1 MSRIVALL
9 LLSVVWVSAEPKAEA
24 KPEAKPDYLPP
35 APLSQSYGAPSP
47 SYGAPAPSYGAPP
60 APKNTCPKK
69 CYDKVLY
76 TTVTKTAMEHHTHWN
91 TYDQLVPYT
100 LYKYVTET
108 LFYPTTVVQ
117 YEFITQPLPDQ
128 IIYETKVAYNTAKIN
143 KIEVNTKA
151 DHMPGTHYYMKTLT
165 ESHYCTHTAQVPYYV
180 TVTKQ
185 VYKTV
190 QEPHYVTETKVEQH
204 YVTVTVDEPHYTTLA
219 RYETKTNYK
228 NTYATVTVPTYQT
241 YTQTVKEPQYKTV
254 CMQGYGSPAPPNTG
268 YGSPPNQPTTMMGY

>member
-1 MSRIVALL
+1 MSRIIALL
-9 LLSVVWVSAEPKAEA
+9 LVSAVWVAAEPKAEA
-24 KPEAKPDYLPP
+24 KPEAKPDYP
-35 APLSQSYGAPSP
+35 AP
-47 SYGAPAPSYGAPP
+47 SYGAPAPSYGPPEPAPSYGPPEP
-60 APKNTCPKK
+60 APSYGPPTPSYGPPPKPKNTCPKK

-76 TTVTKTAMEHHTHWN
+76 TTVTKTAMEHHTHYN

-143 KIEVNTKA
+143 KVEVSTKK

-204 YVTVTVDEPHYTTLA
+204 YVTVTVDEPHYVTQT
-219 RYETKTNYK
+219 RYETKVNYQQSYK
-228 NTYATVTVPTYQT
+228 TVTAPSYVTVT
-241 YTQTVKEPQYKTV
+241 NTVKKPEYKTV
-254 CMQGYGSPAPPNTG
+254 CNKGYG
-268 YGSPPNQPTTMMGY
+268 QQKMGY